1 MISCVSR
8 TNMLPKPVLLT
19 FVPRTSL
26 VFAAVNLASNL
37 ALASALRTLDPDVI
51 ALPSSLKG
59 HRRGCCVFVAQ
70 AWPVATA
77 IVLRHRRVEGLRL
90 ISVSRHR
97 DCCVFVA
104 EGSLEVS
111 DLGLREKLPVVVLKA
126 EEIMYSKANSE
137 AEYLNPDTLRD
148 RLNDLC

>member
-8 TNMLPKPVLLT
+8 TNMLPKPVSSCKQKWKPSVLLT

-26 VFAAVNLASNL
+26 VFAIVNLASNL
-37 ALASALRTLDPDVI
+37 ALASVLRTLDPDVI

-59 HRRGCCVFVAQ
+59 HHRGWCVFVAQ
-70 AWPVATA
+70 AWPVATV
-77 IVLRHRRVEGLRL
+77 IVLRRRRVEGLRL
-90 ISVSRHR
+90 ISISRRR

-111 DLGLREKLPVVVLKA
+111 DLGLR
-126 EEIMYSKANSE
+126 
-137 AEYLNPDTLRD
+137 AEYLNPDTLWD
-148 RLNDLC
+148 RLNDAVNTCLI